1 MVFLSQKMTNHRQP
15 LIEFVEFLNEQR
27 ICGCVTLI
35 PESAVDCF
43 EKWKANKEKEELLSG
58 NKF

>member
-1 MVFLSQKMTNHRQP
+1 MTNYRQP
-15 LIEFVEFLNEQR
+15 LIEFVEFLNSQR

-35 PESAVDCF
+35 PESVVDCF
-43 EKWKANKEKEELLSG
+43 EKWKANKEKEELLNG